1 MNSPA
6 TLVLV
11 LVVAVSGAG
20 CVSSARNPDNVVVGE
35 AMGAA
40 AAGTPRDARPSE
52 TAFDVTL
59 PAATAERLPVSSSVK
74 RVELVR
80 GTHDLSSA
88 ERRYM
93 VAQPPP
99 VPASTPRHMKPVRP
113 AREAVWIDGYWAYTG
128 NPGAPYEWMAGHWEI
143 PPPGAQSWVPSG
155 WQPAGS
161 SYIFV
166 RGRWR

>member
-40 AAGTPRDARPSE
+40 AAGTLRDARPSE
-52 TAFDVTL
+52 TAFDV
-59 PAATAERLPVSSSVK
+59 PTAERFPALPNVK

-80 GTHDLSSA
+80 GTSDLSLA
-88 ERRYM
+88 DRRYM

-99 VPASTPRHMKPVRP
+99 VPASTP
-113 AREAVWIDGYWAYTG
+113 
-128 NPGAPYEWMAGHWEI
+128 
-143 PPPGAQSWVPSG
+143 
-155 WQPAGS
+155 
-161 SYIFV
+161 
-166 RGRWR
+166 

>member
-1 MNSPA
+1 MKFPA
-6 TLVLV
+6 ALVLV
-11 LVVAVSGAG
+11 LVVALSGAG
-20 CVSSARNPDNVVVGE
+20 CVSSARNQNNAV
-35 AMGAA
+35 AGAA
-40 AAGTPRDARPSE
+40 VGTALAKTPRDAHPSE
-52 TAFDVTL
+52 TAFDVTP
-59 PAATAERLPVSSSVK
+59 PAATTGLSSPSVK

-80 GTHDLSSA
+80 GPSDSSA
-88 ERRYM
+88 VDRYM

-128 NPGAPYEWMAGHWEI
+128 NPAAPYEWMAGHWEI
-143 PPPGAQSWVPSG
+143 PPPGARSWVPSG